1 MATLTIRNLPE
12 DVRDQLRR
20 EAAEHRR
27 SMEEEARQALAE
39 RYRNRLSPHDV
50 IKKLDRLNVKQSS
63 RCHAILPAGDSL
75 IAGRRLEA
83 AYDEGRISWA
93 EKAMWDERLAQADT
107 SLANVVRFIAGK
119 RTWRARKS

>member
-20 EAAEHRR
+20 EAAQHRR

-39 RYRNRLSPHDV
+39 RYRNRLSPRDV
-50 IKKLDRLNVKQSS
+50 IKKLDRLNGKQSS
-63 RCHAILPAGDSL
+63 RRVATLPASDSL

-83 AYDEGRISWA
+83 AYDEGLISRA

-107 SLANVVRFIAGK
+107 SLAGVERFIAGK